1 MTGRRRGA
9 VRVAGASIPEGD
21 QRALGR
27 TSFQRRVGFSPGGV
41 SLQDDELEAYLRYV
55 ADLSRTGTADRPRT
69 RGFANIQRA
78 R

>member
-1 MTGRRRGA
+1 MNATRRA
-9 VRVAGASIPEGD
+9 TAGGPAPFPEGD

-27 TSFQRRVGFSPGGV
+27 KSFARRVGFSPGGV

-55 ADLSRTGTADRPRT
+55 ADISRTGRADQPRA
-69 RGFANIQRA
+69 RGFANVQRH